1 VEYDETTKEKKE
13 TGTHD
18 KIGVN
23 QVPTQADGAIWEES
37 NETVWNE
44 ISKSTTTQPTNS
56 NNGQIPKTKSY
67 SPEIGL
73 NTFVK
78 NESLNILN
86 DNEYMF
92 FHGLDENRNIKD
104 GELDIMYDP
113 KENESLLIKV
123 DIENTFPKNTSWSNV
138 FNTLNTTTINSK
150 NNFTGEAKLY
160 YDIFIKNYINLIK
173 KYFII
178 ISNDLNIE
186 FVQFIIQSNNPYLFL
201 DFGFMDDTFS
211 VKSSGN
217 LLNHKI

>member
-1 VEYDETTKEKKE
+1 MKNIQENIYRVKSLMNLLTEGSTNPNDWKVGEYYIQTRKGSNIRNIIKITYKDASDISFDYVEYDETTKEKKE

-123 DIENTFPKNTSWSNV
+123 DIENTFP
-138 FNTLNTTTINSK
+138 
-150 NNFTGEAKLY
+150 
-160 YDIFIKNYINLIK
+160 
-173 KYFII
+173 
-178 ISNDLNIE
+178 
-186 FVQFIIQSNNPYLFL
+186 
-201 DFGFMDDTFS
+201 
-211 VKSSGN
+211 
-217 LLNHKI
+217 